1 MPLTRFGMQPSSKSE
16 CSSLTTLYPDSSVLG
31 KTFIFPFLPPKSNHN
46 LNTLPAYLCSQL
58 WNLDKIKNYDGNMAR
73 I

>member
-16 CSSLTTLYPDSSVLG
+16 CSSMTTLYPDSSG
-31 KTFIFPFLPPKSNHN
+31 PFPFLPPKSNHN

-58 WNLDKIKNYDGNMAR
+58 WNLDKIKNYDGNIAK